1 MALDDRFSS
10 TQPLEIIMT
19 ANTRQVLTIAAIAAA
34 SLLSAG
40 TAFAQEATPDTWL
53 QAAQSSKSRADVAK
67 ELAEARRTGLTK
79 AWSAGYMEPVR
90 SHALRAEVRAETA
103 RAIESGE
110 LKAINA
116 EVYGYTPA
124 LAQRLASK

>member
-1 MALDDRFSS
+1 
-10 TQPLEIIMT
+10 MT
-19 ANTRQVLTIAAIAAA
+19 TTTRQVFTIAAIAAA

-53 QAAQSSKSRADVAK
+53 QTAQSIKTRADVST
-67 ELAEARRTGLTK
+67 ELFAARKSGLTK

-90 SHALRAEVRAETA
+90 SHALRAEIKAQTA
-103 RAIESGE
+103 QAIASGE

-116 EVYGYTPA
+116 EVYSFSRAPA
-124 LAQRLASK
+124 QTLAAK